1 VKPNPDRALE
11 LRMVDRSVPGW
22 LKDIWPLLTVIVT
35 AASGIYSTFTPKV
48 PSCAH
53 IFPTA
58 RLKFPLRSVILSAL
72 RSTFKATI
80 TAQVNVS
87 SVVDTTLSMIIIY
100 SASVTQSILSILTV
114 LRWNQFNHCAK
125 QYAIYHQYSCKPIV

>member
-1 VKPNPDRALE
+1 MKPNPDRALE
-11 LRMVDRSVPGW
+11 LRMVDRSAPGW
-22 LKDIWPLLTVIVT
+22 LKDVWPSLTVIVT

-48 PSCAH
+48 LSCAR
-53 IFPTA
+53 IFSTA
-58 RLKFPLRSVILSAL
+58 RLKIFLRSGITSAL

-87 SVVDTTLSMIIIY
+87 SDVDTTLSMIITY
-100 SASVTQSILSILTV
+100 SASATQSILSILTV

-125 QYAIYHQYSCKPIV
+125 RYAIYHQQSCQPVV